1 MEVLRLCPLVLLVK
15 AGISHYSVWNRRC
28 GDDRRLL
35 ACGAV
40 GRNWAFGLSF
50 MFGGGGQRYDEILIA
65 MGGLCLGRNFEVN
78 FFLGGSIRSMQ

>member
-15 AGISHYSVWNRRC
+15 AGRIQHSVWNRRC
-28 GDDRRLL
+28 GDRRRLL

-50 MFGGGGQRYDEILIA
+50 VFGGQRYGEMLIA
-65 MGGLCLGRNFEVN
+65 MGGRV
-78 FFLGGSIRSMQ
+78 LGGCIRSFQCNVYVE